1 MKDSLPWPFPVV
13 ASLGADGSAWVT
25 SKRSPSDWCHRLTIG
40 APSRV
45 PAIMSPVKIH
55 PTRPTTPK
63 NFGTL
68 MQAFV
73 ARWTFNIALA
83 TVVVRAESLP
93 VSQCI
98 CGRAWFHLHRTA
110 GRKWPLLLAL
120 RLLLGIMNC
129 PGLLRL
135 KGGFG
140 HDHVLNG
147 CVPMSS
153 PLLHD

>member
-1 MKDSLPWPFPVV
+1 MKGSLPWLFPVV

-25 SKRSPSDWCHRLTIG
+25 SKRSPSEWCHRLAIG

-45 PAIMSPVKIH
+45 PASMSPVITH

-63 NFGTL
+63 DFGTL

-83 TVVVRAESLP
+83 TVEVLAENLP

-98 CGRAWFHLHRTA
+98 CGRT
-110 GRKWPLLLAL
+110 
-120 RLLLGIMNC
+120 
-129 PGLLRL
+129 
-135 KGGFG
+135 
-140 HDHVLNG
+140 
-147 CVPMSS
+147 
-153 PLLHD
+153 